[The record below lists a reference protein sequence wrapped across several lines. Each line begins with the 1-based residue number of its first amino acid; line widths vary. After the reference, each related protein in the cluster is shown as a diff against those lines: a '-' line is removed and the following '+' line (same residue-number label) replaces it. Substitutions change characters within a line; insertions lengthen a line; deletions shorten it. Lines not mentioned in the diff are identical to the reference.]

1 MGMRYRLIA
10 VLAAI
15 CFLALSGG
23 GQLPLTVQAAP
34 PQQSPGSDPPDSV
47 VKLIFIHHSTGEN
60 WLADGYGNL
69 GLQLAENN
77 YFVSDTNYGWGPDGI
92 GDRTDIPDWT
102 EWFRGENTPEIT
114 RALYN
119 ESGQHSSYTRGLSDP
134 GGENQIIMFKSCFP
148 NSDLEGSPTDPPDP
162 DGWLSVGHAKF
173 VYNQILGYFGQH
185 PDKLFVVITAPPLS
199 DPGIPENARAFNLW
213 LVNDWL
219 EENDYPFHNVAVFDF
234 YNVLT
239 GKDGHH
245 TFTDGQESYQNSGRN
260 TLFYPSDDD
269 HPSRKGSQKATEEFI
284 PLLNYFYNRWQA
296 DNPAALQPLSDAG
309 ADQAAPVRQQQSAPE
324 LTGILDDFEGAAP
337 GGTNGWEAYWDESTP
352 TSLECSQE
360 EGTGMA
366 GNSLRLDYQVAPYSW
381 GTCGLSYDDPQDWSG
396 ADGLSL
402 LVQTAN
408 SGNILHI
415 DLYAEGPGGRE
426 SYVYYLPLSDE
437 MEGEWAEAAVP
448 WSSFTRVEWEE
459 NPGEPFQEADRVS
472 GLAIGFGTE
481 EDQIQG
487 TVWID
492 DLGWL
497 GMDIAPVQVA
507 GDEGLPSNEA
517 AGERE
522 PVNWVWFAVAG
533 LVLVSGGAGIL
544 AYRKKAA
551 SRR

>member
-1 MGMRYRLIA
+1 MEKKDRLIA
-10 VLAAI
+10 VLAVL
-15 CFLALSGG
+15 CCLVVSGA
-23 GQLPLTVQAAP
+23 GQITEVVQAAP
-34 PQQSPGSDPPDSV
+34 LHQGPGSDPPDSV

-60 WLADGYGNL
+60 WLADGYGDL
-69 GLQLAENN
+69 GKRLGENN

-119 ESGQHSSYTRGLSDP
+119 EGGQHSSYTRGLADP

-148 NSDLEGSPTDPPDP
+148 NSDLEGSPDDPPDP
-162 DGWLSVGHAKF
+162 DGWLSVGHAKY
-173 VYNQILGYFGQH
+173 VYNEILGYFGQH
-185 PDKLFVVITAPPLS
+185 PDKLFIVITAPPLS

-219 EENDYPFHNVAVFDF
+219 AENEYPYHNVAVFDF

-245 TFTDGQESYQNSGRN
+245 TFSAGQESYQNSGRN
-260 TLFYPSDDD
+260 TLYYPSDDD
-269 HPSRKGSQKATEEFI
+269 HPSRKGSQKATADFI

-296 DNPAALQPLSDAG
+296 DSPASLQPEMDDG
-309 ADQAAPVRQQQSAPE
+309 ADQISAEQPQSTSE

-337 GGTNGWEAYWDESTP
+337 DGTNGWEAYWDESTP
-352 TSLECSQE
+352 TNLECAQE
-360 EGTGMA
+360 EGTGTA

-381 GTCGLSYDDPQDWSG
+381 GTCGLSYDDPQDWSA
-396 ADGLSL
+396 ADGLSFS
-402 LVQTAN
+402 VRTAN
-408 SGNILHI
+408 AGNILHV
-415 DLYAEGPGGRE
+415 DLYAEGSSGRE
-426 SYVYYLPLSDE
+426 SFVYLLPLSSE
-437 MEGEWAEAAVP
+437 MDGNWTEVAVP

-459 NPGEPFQEADRVS
+459 NPGEPFRGADRVS

-481 EDQIQG
+481 DEEIQG

-497 GMDIAPVQVA
+497 GMDLIPSQAEGEERLITDEVTGENEPISWIWIVA
-507 GDEGLPSNEA
+507 
-517 AGERE
+517 
-522 PVNWVWFAVAG
+522 AG
-533 LVLVSGGAGIL
+533 LVLITGGAGIL
-544 AYRKKAA
+544 VSRKKAE
-551 SRR
+551 RR

>member
-1 MGMRYRLIA
+1 MRYRLIA

-337 GGTNGWEAYWDESTP
+337 GGTNGWEAYWDVSTP